1 MKSEKKMTI
10 MHKVV
15 MGAVSVF
22 CVVTIIGVHLQ
33 QTQERVEMHKGVLND
48 KERIRMKAAA
58 AKEKKI
64 ADKAARLA
72 LNDEISS
79 GVQNVPTKQN

>member
-1 MKSEKKMTI
+1 

-72 LNDEISS
+72 LNEESRS
-79 GVQNVPTKQN
+79 GVGSVSTGQN

>member
-1 MKSEKKMTI
+1 
-10 MHKVV
+10 

-58 AKEKKI
+58 LKEKKI
-64 ADKAARLA
+64 AAKAARLA
-72 LNDEISS
+72 ADGSIPST
-79 GVQNVPTKQN
+79 NVTLSAKQD